1 MPADTFRSQ
10 EMLDRRTF
18 LIGLTAISG
27 LASAPAALAASRMAY
42 TRQAF
47 EEAQKAGK
55 PILVEI
61 TASWC
66 PICKAQKRVLGQL
79 LPAPE
84 HANLAVFEVDFD
96 SQKEVVRALGA
107 RMQST
112 LITFKGATEVGRLVG
127 VTKADAIK
135 QLLNKTI

>member
-1 MPADTFRSQ
+1 
-10 EMLDRRTF
+10 MLDRRAF
-18 LIGLTAISG
+18 LIVMAAVSS
-27 LASAPAALAASRMAY
+27 LASAPAALAADHMAY

-47 EEAQKAGK
+47 EDAQKAGK

-66 PICKAQKRVLGQL
+66 PTCKAQKQVLGHL
-79 LPAPE
+79 LPAAE
-84 HANLAVFEVDFD
+84 HANLIVFEVDFD
-96 SQKEVVRALGA
+96 SQKDVVRAFGA

-127 VTKADAIK
+127 ETRADAIK
-135 QLLNKTI
+135 QLLDATI